1 MVGLR
6 VSLRLTV
13 RLRLRVSGSHRATAS
28 TKSHVEM

>member
-13 RLRLRVSGSHRATAS
+13 VLRLRVSVSHRATANA
-28 TKSHVEM
+28 KFHAGM